1 MIITFDPKQIN
12 KKLLTELPE
21 RSQDI
26 LIHRYGL
33 NKDAKK
39 NTLDAI
45 GKKYGV
51 TRERVRQIENYSL
64 KNIKKS
70 DFFNGEEINNIFN
83 ELVEAIRSLGEVVS
97 ERELLNHLSSNKQ
110 VQNNFLLMLTLGDSF
125 IREKED
131 AEFKSRWFVDKKLS
145 KEVLSVLKN
154 LHKNFNES
162 QLVSEEEVI
171 SLINKNNKF
180 KSKSKEDV
188 KRWLS
193 LSKIIGKNPFN
204 EWGLATSPDVRV
216 KGIRSHAYLV
226 VRQNGSPMHF
236 KEVAKMIQ
244 KHFNR
249 EVHVATC
256 HNELIKDKRFVLV
269 GRGLYALSEWGYT
282 EGIVKDVINE
292 ILKREGPL
300 TKDEIIDRVLKERYV
315 KGNTV
320 AVNLQNSN
328 LFQKNEDG
336 TYSIFQVT
344 K

>member
-1 MIITFDPKQIN
+1 MVMITFNPKQIN
-12 KKLLTELPE
+12 KKFLFELPE

-26 LIHRYGL
+26 ITHRYGL
-33 NKDAKK
+33 GNDAKK

-70 DFFNGEEINNIFN
+70 DFFNSEEVVTVFN
-83 ELVEAIRSLGEVVS
+83 ELSGVIKSLGEVVT
-97 ERELLNHLSSNKQ
+97 ENDLLTYLSKDRQ
-110 VQNNFLLMLTLGDSF
+110 IQNNFLLILVLGESF
-125 IREKED
+125 VREKED
-131 AEFKSRWFVDKKLS
+131 LNFKSRWFTDKKISKDILS
-145 KEVLSVLKN
+145 LLQK
-154 LHKNFNES
+154 LHKEFNEN
-162 QLVSEEEVI
+162 QLLPEREVI
-171 SLINKNNKF
+171 SLVHKNSKL
-180 KSKSKEDV
+180 KSEKEEAV

-193 LSKIIGKNPFN
+193 LSKVIDKNPFD
-204 EWGLATSPDVRV
+204 EWGLAKSPDIKV

-244 KHFNR
+244 KYFGK

-282 EGIVKDVINE
+282 KGIVKDVIKD
-292 ILKREGPL
+292 ILRKEGSL
-300 TKDEIIDRVLKERYV
+300 SKDKIIELVLKERYV

-320 AVNLQNSN
+320 VVNLQNSN
-328 LFQKNEDG
+328 FFKKNNNG
-336 TYSIFQVT
+336 TYSLT
-344 K
+344 